1 MWGIVNSFT
10 AIAQQKDTSLAVV
23 APGIAE
29 ALIATALGLAA
40 AIPAVIAYNQISV
53 SLGRAYARGN
63 TSIVELAK
71 RLARPQTEPVLRT
84 ATAPSPSAPG
94 HASDGDVGRQRR

>member
-1 MWGIVNSFT
+1 
-10 AIAQQKDTSLAVV
+10 VV

-40 AIPAVIAYNQISV
+40 AIPAVVAYNQISV
-53 SLGRAYARGN
+53 SLGRAYASGHV
-63 TSIVELAK
+63 SIVELAK

-84 ATAPSPSAPG
+84 AATPEPIRAGAR
-94 HASDGDVGRQRR
+94 H